1 MVTVPAGIAENTR
14 SLIAVIIITKENQNN
29 LAAVLDLVYSNH
41 QAQILCVIFKNWKRS
56 LLSHEKAAF
65 WEKHGG
71 IFSIYYIN
79 NHGKRYYYTLLSI
92 PNLMFYGCDPL
103 LF

>member
-41 QAQILCVIFKNWKRS
+41 QAQILCVIFKN
-56 LLSHEKAAF
+56 
-65 WEKHGG
+65 
-71 IFSIYYIN
+71 
-79 NHGKRYYYTLLSI
+79 
-92 PNLMFYGCDPL
+92 
-103 LF
+103 